1 MLFASLRRTFVVNK
15 QFTRKLDNLS
25 SKIRTRKS
33 VADMAKLQGLLDD
46 SLQKSTLKEKISK
59 SANMDAQFNDFL
71 KKFKSQNQEYANIL
85 DFTRFFDENN
95 QLRNE
100 EKMRQ
105 DEIDMLKEFQKR
117 TEERKDHLKK
127 EVQQVDRRKKSWGT
141 TSSQASTSRTA
152 TTRSTHSTTRRTTGS
167 CTSSWTRA

>member
-15 QFTRKLDNLS
+15 NFTRKLDNLS
-25 SKIRTRKS
+25 NKIRTRKS

-46 SLQKSTLKEKISK
+46 GLQNSTLKEKITK
-59 SANMDAQFNDFL
+59 TAHNDEQFSQFL

-105 DEIDMLKEFQKR
+105 DEIDLLREFQKR
-117 TEERKDHLKK
+117 AQERKNHLEK
-127 EVQQVDRRKKSWGT
+127 EVDIGFEHRKKSWAT
-141 TSSQASTSRTA
+141 TSSQASTWRTA
-152 TTRSTHSTTRRTTGS
+152 TTRSTL
-167 CTSSWTRA
+167 